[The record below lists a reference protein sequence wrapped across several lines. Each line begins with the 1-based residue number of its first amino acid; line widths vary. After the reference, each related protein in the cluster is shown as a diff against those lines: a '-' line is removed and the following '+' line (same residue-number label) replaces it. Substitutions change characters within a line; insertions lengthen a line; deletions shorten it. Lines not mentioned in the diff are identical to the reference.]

1 MDLVWENKYFYFSDE
16 GSKER
21 IKLNCVSWDL
31 YLQVFGYD
39 KDSRACFHTNDISLS
54 HTNSFPTDNGWKTGE
69 VRNLKTS
76 IFMYKGFDI
85 T

>member
-16 GSKER
+16 GRKER

-39 KDSRACFHTNDISLS
+39 KDS
-54 HTNSFPTDNGWKTGE
+54 
-69 VRNLKTS
+69 
-76 IFMYKGFDI
+76 
-85 T
+85 